1 MSWTFV
7 KWFLIGT
14 VLAGALGTATVYRF
28 KMVSAQAERDTA
40 LVEKQAAVANLEVER
55 ISTRA
60 ALDAAVKAAAET
72 VETLSRTSTA
82 LNGMKAETERCRQ
95 TLRACRT
102 PEAVADRMG
111 ALFP

>member
-7 KWFLIGT
+7 KWVLIGT
-14 VLAGALGTATVYRF
+14 VLVGAVGTAAVCRF

-40 LVEKQAAVANLEVER
+40 LVEKQVAVANLETER

-60 ALDAAVKAAAET
+60 ALEAATKNATET
-72 VETLSRTSTA
+72 IETLSRTSTA
-82 LNGMKAETERCRQ
+82 LNGMKLETERCRQ